1 MKHNWEYKKLG
12 EVVSSINGLWTGKK
26 EPFITIPVIS
36 LKNFT
41 KDCKLKKEDY
51 SIIDVEVRQFE
62 SRKLQYGDIIVE
74 KSGGSDTQPVG
85 RPILFDIKEGDY
97 SFSNFTTTL
106 RVNDAN
112 KASLNSLFLH
122 NVLLAYYRQGKTFN
136 LQSKTTGI
144 HNLDLKS
151 YLKLPIPVP
160 PLPTQQS
167 IVSELDS
174 LSKIIAD
181 CKETLKD
188 YDALEQSI
196 FYDMFGDPVKNDKG
210 WEVKKLGDCYKVTS
224 SKRIYLEELTDN
236 GIPFLKVADV
246 NNLINGECKP
256 TTFISDEKY
265 NELKI
270 NGYVPKANDLI
281 VTARGTIGNVYI
293 VKKEDAFYFQD
304 GMITWLK
311 QSNYNTDAIFIKN
324 MFLVPCFLNYLEQFS
339 NNSTVAFLSISKLA
353 NVYIPVPPLALQQ
366 TFASK
371 IEAIERMKAETKE
384 ALQEAETLFQA
395 RMDYWFN

>member
-1 MKHNWEYKKLG
+1 MKHDWEYKKIKDITSLFTDG
-12 EVVSSINGLWTGKK
+12 DWIESKDQSESGIRLIQTGNIGDG
-26 EPFITIPVIS
+26 FYIG
-36 LKNFT
+36 
-41 KDCKLKKEDY
+41 KEDRPHFISEETFERLKCTEIFEGDCLISRLPQPLGRSCLLPKLDCRAITAVDC
-51 SIIDVEVRQFE
+51 SILRFKNICNPYYFVYYTQSFKYQNTVDINATGTTRKRI
-62 SRKLQYGDIIVE
+62 SRK
-74 KSGGSDTQPVG
+74 
-85 RPILFDIKEGDY
+85 
-97 SFSNFTTTL
+97 
-106 RVNDAN
+106 
-112 KASLNSLFLH
+112 
-122 NVLLAYYRQGKTFN
+122 N
-136 LQSKTTGI
+136 LENI
-144 HNLDLKS
+144 
-151 YLKLPIPVP
+151 PIPLP
-160 PLPTQQS
+160 PLSTQQS

-174 LSKIIAD
+174 LSQIIAD

-196 FYDMFGDPVKNDKG
+196 FYDMFGDPVKNEKG
-210 WEVKKLGDCYKVTS
+210 WDVKKLGDCYKVTS

-366 TFASK
+366 AFASK
-371 IEAIERMKAETKE
+371 IEAIEQMKVETKK

-395 RMDYWFN
+395 RMDYWFG

>member
-1 MKHNWEYKKLG
+1 MKHDWEYKKLG
-12 EVVSSINGLWTGKK
+12 ELVSSINGLWTGKK

-62 SRKLQYGDIIVE
+62 SRKLQYGDIIIE

-97 SFSNFTTTL
+97 SFSNFTNTL

-112 KASLNSLFLH
+112 KELLNSLFLH
-122 NVLLAYYRQGKTFN
+122 NVLLAYYRQGKTFS

-144 HNLDLKS
+144 HNLDLKG
-151 YLKLPIPVP
+151 YLNFSIPVP

-196 FYDMFGDPVKNDKG
+196 FYDMFGDPVKNEKG
-210 WEVKKLGDCYKVTS
+210 WEVKKLGEVCKVISGFAFPSNDFSEHNEIKAVKITNVGVNEFVFDNMSLPS
-224 SKRIYLEELTDN
+224 SYLTKSDYILYEKDIVIALTRSVISTGFKRAYV
-236 GIPFLKVADV
+236 PFEYDKSLLNQRVAA
-246 NNLINGECKP
+246 
-256 TTFISDEKY
+256 
-265 NELKI
+265 LKI
-270 NGYVPKANDLI
+270 TNLELRTFVYNYLGSDFVKNYVMEKATALMQPNLSIGDL
-281 VTARGTIGNVYI
+281 
-293 VKKEDAFYFQD
+293 
-304 GMITWLK
+304 
-311 QSNYNTDAIFIKN
+311 KN
-324 MFLVPCFLNYLEQFS
+324 MPIFYP
-339 NNSTVAFLSISKLA
+339 A
-353 NVYIPVPPLALQQ
+353 NQLLQQ
-366 TFASK
+366 FASK
-371 IEAIERMKAETKE
+371 IEAIEKMKSETKK
-384 ALQEAETLFQA
+384 ALQETETLFQA

>member
-26 EPFITIPVIS
+26 EPFVTIPVIS

-41 KDCKLKKEDY
+41 KDCKLKKEEY
-51 SIIDVEVRQFE
+51 SIIDVEVRQFA
-62 SRKLQYGDIIVE
+62 SRKLQYGDIIIE

-97 SFSNFTTTL
+97 SFSNFTATL

-112 KASLNSLFLH
+112 KESLNSLFLH
-122 NVLLAYYRQGKTFN
+122 NVLLAYYKQGKTLS

-151 YLKLPIPVP
+151 YLRLPIPLP
-160 PLPTQQS
+160 PLSTQQS

-196 FYDMFGDPVKNDKG
+196 LYDMFGDPVKNDKG
-210 WEVKKLGDCYKVTS
+210 WEVKKLGEVCSKITDGTHSSPENTSEGDRMYITAKNIKKDGIELKNITYVSEEVHRSIYDRCNPEYGDVLYIKDGITTGIATINTLNEEFTLLSSVALIKVGNNLNN
-224 SKRIYLEELTDN
+224 Y
-236 GIPFLKVADV
+236 FLKGLMNFESFYEMVRGNMGGAAITR
-246 NNLINGECKP
+246 L
-256 TTFISDEKY
+256 T
-265 NELKI
+265 LAKI
-270 NGYVPKANDLI
+270 NNI
-281 VTARGTIGNVYI
+281 TI
-293 VKKEDAFYFQD
+293 
-304 GMITWLK
+304 
-311 QSNYNTDAIFIKN
+311 IF
-324 MFLVPCFLNYLEQFS
+324 
-339 NNSTVAFLSISKLA
+339 
-353 NVYIPVPPLALQQ
+353 PPLPLQQ
-366 TFASK
+366 QFASK
-371 IEAIERMKAETKE
+371 IEAIEQMKEETKK

>member
-1 MKHNWEYKKLG
+1 MKHDWEYKKLG

-26 EPFITIPVIS
+26 EPFVTIPVIS

-41 KDCKLKKEDY
+41 KDCKLKKEEY
-51 SIIDVEVRQFE
+51 SIIDVEVRQFA
-62 SRKLQYGDIIVE
+62 SRKLQYGDIIIE

-97 SFSNFTTTL
+97 SFSNFTATL

-112 KASLNSLFLH
+112 KESLNSLFLH
-122 NVLLAYYRQGKTFN
+122 NVLLAYYKQGKTLS

-151 YLKLPIPVP
+151 YLRLPIPLP
-160 PLPTQQS
+160 PLSTQQS

-210 WEVKKLGDCYKVTS
+210 WEVKKLGEMCKVGTGSTPDRKNERFYEGYIPWVKSTEVCNLVINNTQEHISQEAYDS
-224 SKRIYLEELTDN
+224 SNCSLYPKGSILMAMYGQGKTRGQVGILGIEACTNQAVAAIILPDN
-236 GIPFLKVADV
+236 IA
-246 NNLINGECKP
+246 
-256 TTFISDEKY
+256 TTFLFVQLQLMY
-265 NELKI
+265 NYI
-270 NGYVPKANDLI
+270 RGMANGCNQTNL
-281 VTARGTIGNVYI
+281 NVGI
-293 VKKEDAFYFQD
+293 VK
-304 GMITWLK
+304 
-311 QSNYNTDAIFIKN
+311 
-324 MFLVPCFLNYLEQFS
+324 
-339 NNSTVAFLSISKLA
+339 SIVIICPHL
-353 NVYIPVPPLALQQ
+353 PLQQ
-366 TFASK
+366 QFASK
-371 IEAIERMKAETKE
+371 IEAIEQMKAETKE

-395 RMDYWFN
+395 RMDYWFG